1 MPEMSMSTAG
11 HGSDGMGLL
20 QSTLKN
26 ARGNGGRGGG
36 MLAAITGAQQ
46 AQVAE
51 RMQGAQHA
59 HERDMQ
65 GAQHGHE
72 RDLALIGGAVDIE
85 KTKIGARAQ
94 VSVARAHGASQ
105 VDIARIQSDAAV
117 KQQAAG
123 HRHEQRMAVLNHNN
137 GMEAAAAAHHNAV
150 HASVVDSV
158 NQMAAERQKN
168 DHDLAVKNLADTH
181 AANASSRSSAFLE
194 QLGKHTAP
202 GTPVSMKHEDVN
214 VSFTSKPAEPAPAP
228 APEPTPEPEKNTK
241 APSIRDPKTGRAMRN
256 PDYISPKKAPSVKEV
271 TGEKAASKKKK

>member
-1 MPEMSMSTAG
+1 MSRSTAG

-20 QSTLKN
+20 SRTVQG
-26 ARGNGGRGGG
+26 ARGNSGRGGG
-36 MLAAITGAQQ
+36 MLSAIMGAQQ

-94 VSVARAHGASQ
+94 VHVARAHGASQ
-105 VDIARIQSDAAV
+105 VDIAKVQADAAL

-123 HRHEQRMAVLNHNN
+123 HRHEQRMTVLNHNN

-150 HASVVDSV
+150 QANLVNSVT
-158 NQMAAERQKN
+158 QMAAERQKN
-168 DHDLAVKNLADTH
+168 DHELAVKNLADTH
-181 AANASSRSSAFLE
+181 AANASTRSAAFLE
-194 QLGKHTAP
+194 QLGKHAEP
-202 GTPVSMKHEDVN
+202 GTPVSLKHEDVN
-214 VSFTSKPAEPAPAP
+214 VSFTSKAAR
-228 APEPTPEPEKNTK
+228 PEPTQSAAPETPVEPEKNTK
-241 APSIRDPKTGRAMRN
+241 APAIRDPKTGKAMRN
-256 PDYISPKKAPSVKEV
+256 PDYISTKKAPSVKEV
-271 TGEKAASKKKK
+271 TGQKAASKKKK